1 MPIMLK
7 LILEQHTKSINDIK
21 GLIPSM
27 VLAAQNEYDEWDQSD
42 PENDWLNGGGICQ
55 EIAEAIAG
63 VLNNHGIEAMTVD
76 SDGMGEQHVWTVVR
90 VVEGIFGV
98 DIDPLKYETGGGYTW
113 KKRPGIKFDNR
124 SIDIYQM
131 DDVDWDEMG
140 KY

>member
-1 MPIMLK
+1 MLK
-7 LILEQHTKSINDIK
+7 LILEQHTKSVNDIK
-21 GLIPSM
+21 GLIPLM

-63 VLNNHGIEAMTVD
+63 VLNNHGIEVMTVD
-76 SDGMGEQHVWTVVR
+76 SNGMGEQHVWAIAR

-98 DIDPLKYETGGGYTW
+98 DIDPSKYETGGGYTW

-124 SIDIYQM
+124 SIDIYEM
-131 DDVDWDEMG
+131 DGDWDEMG